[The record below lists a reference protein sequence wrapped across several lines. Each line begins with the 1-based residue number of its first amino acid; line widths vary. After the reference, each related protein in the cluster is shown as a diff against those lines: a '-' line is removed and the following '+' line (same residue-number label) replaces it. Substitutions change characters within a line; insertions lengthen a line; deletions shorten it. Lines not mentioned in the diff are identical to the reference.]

1 MSNRKQTFVAPR
13 CLSAFALC
21 TAVVL
26 GAATPG
32 FATTR
37 DEIGNDGYG
46 ASVDVLSERR
56 CQRAA
61 KQERC
66 DWVKRDHKLTT
77 GH

>member
-21 TAVVL
+21 IAVVL

-37 DEIGNDGYG
+37 GEIGNDSYG

-77 GH
+77 GY